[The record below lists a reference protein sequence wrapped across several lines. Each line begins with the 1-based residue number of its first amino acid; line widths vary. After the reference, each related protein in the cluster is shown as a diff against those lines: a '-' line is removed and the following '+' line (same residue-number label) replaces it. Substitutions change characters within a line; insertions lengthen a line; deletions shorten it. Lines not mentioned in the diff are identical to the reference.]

1 MNLKSPVLIDGKE
14 WKLFNIE
21 FKSPDGKFS
30 AYLYAI
36 DHEHAS
42 YQVESL
48 RDGFEVSEV
57 VGQKRLDN

>member
-1 MNLKSPVLIDGKE
+1 VILKTPVMVDGKE
-14 WKLFNIE
+14 WKLFSIE

-48 RDGFEVSEV
+48 SKGFEVFEMV
-57 VGQKRLDN
+57 EQK

>member
-1 MNLKSPVLIDGKE
+1 MQLKTPVTVGGIE
-14 WKLFNIE
+14 WKLFSVE

-48 RDGFEVSEV
+48 SKGFEVFEMV
-57 VGQKRLDN
+57 EQK

>member
-1 MNLKSPVLIDGKE
+1 MNLKSPVTVDGKE
-14 WKLFNIE
+14 WKLFSVE

-48 RDGFEVSEV
+48 SKGFEVFEMV
-57 VGQKRLDN
+57 EQK

>member
-1 MNLKSPVLIDGKE
+1 MILNSPVTVNGIE
-14 WKLFNIE
+14 WKLFSVE

-42 YQVESL
+42 YQVEAMAK
-48 RDGFEVSEV
+48 GFEVFEMV
-57 VGQKRLDN
+57 EQK

>member
-1 MNLKSPVLIDGKE
+1 MNLLTPVTVSGIE
-14 WKLFNIE
+14 WKLFSVE

-48 RDGFEVSEV
+48 SKGFEVFEV
-57 VGQKRLDN
+57 VSQK

>member
-1 MNLKSPVLIDGKE
+1 MNLKSPVTVNGIE
-14 WKLFNIE
+14 WKLFSAE

-42 YQVESL
+42 YQVEAMSK
-48 RDGFEVSEV
+48 GFEVFEMV
-57 VGQKRLDN
+57 EQK

>member
-1 MNLKSPVLIDGKE
+1 MILKTPVTVDGKE

-48 RDGFEVSEV
+48 SKGFEVFEMV
-57 VGQKRLDN
+57 EQK

>member
-1 MNLKSPVLIDGKE
+1 MNLKTPVLIDGKE
-14 WKLFNIE
+14 WKLFSVE

-48 RDGFEVSEV
+48 SNGFEVHELV
-57 VGQKRLDN
+57 EQR

>member
-1 MNLKSPVLIDGKE
+1 MNLKTPVTIDGKE
-14 WKLFNIE
+14 WKLFSIE

-48 RDGFEVSEV
+48 SKGFEVFEMV
-57 VGQKRLDN
+57 EQK

>member
-1 MNLKSPVLIDGKE
+1 MNLQTPVLVDGKE
-14 WKLFNIE
+14 WKLFSIE
-21 FKSPDGKFS
+21 FQSPDGKFS

-48 RDGFEVSEV
+48 SRGFEVFEMV
-57 VGQKRLDN
+57 EQK

>member
-1 MNLKSPVLIDGKE
+1 MHLKSPVTVDGKE

-48 RDGFEVSEV
+48 SKGFEVLEMV
-57 VGQKRLDN
+57 EQR

>member
-1 MNLKSPVLIDGKE
+1 MNLLTPVTVNGIE
-14 WKLFNIE
+14 WKLFSVE

-48 RDGFEVSEV
+48 SKGFEVFEV
-57 VGQKRLDN
+57 VSQK

>member
-1 MNLKSPVLIDGKE
+1 MVDGKE
-14 WKLFNIE
+14 WKLFSIE

-48 RDGFEVSEV
+48 SKGFEVFEMV
-57 VGQKRLDN
+57 EQK

>member
-1 MNLKSPVLIDGKE
+1 MILNSPVTVNGIE
-14 WKLFNIE
+14 WKLFSVE

-42 YQVESL
+42 YQVEALSK
-48 RDGFEVSEV
+48 GFEVFEMV
-57 VGQKRLDN
+57 EQKK

>member
-1 MNLKSPVLIDGKE
+1 MNLKSPVIVNGIE
-14 WKLFNIE
+14 WKLFSVE

-42 YQVESL
+42 YQVEAMSK
-48 RDGFEVSEV
+48 GFEVFEMV
-57 VGQKRLDN
+57 EQK

>member
-1 MNLKSPVLIDGKE
+1 MNLKSPVTIDGKE
-14 WKLFNIE
+14 WKLFSVE
-21 FKSPDGKFS
+21 FQSPDGKFS

-48 RDGFEVSEV
+48 SKGFEVHELV
-57 VGQKRLDN
+57 EQR

>member
-1 MNLKSPVLIDGKE
+1 MNLKTLATVDGIE
-14 WKLFNIE
+14 WKLFSVE

-42 YQVESL
+42 YQVEAMSK
-48 RDGFEVSEV
+48 GFEVFEMV
-57 VGQKRLDN
+57 EQK

>member
-1 MNLKSPVLIDGKE
+1 MELKTPATVNGVE
-14 WKLFNIE
+14 WKLFSVE
-21 FKSPDGKFS
+21 FRSPDGKFS

-48 RDGFEVSEV
+48 SKGFEVFEV
-57 VGQKRLDN
+57 VGQE

>member
-14 WKLFNIE
+14 WKLFSIE
-21 FKSPDGKFS
+21 FQSPDGKFS

-48 RDGFEVSEV
+48 SKGFEVHEMV
-57 VGQKRLDN
+57 EQK

>member
-1 MNLKSPVLIDGKE
+1 MNLKSPVTVDGKE

-48 RDGFEVSEV
+48 SKGFEVFEMV
-57 VGQKRLDN
+57 EQK

>member
-1 MNLKSPVLIDGKE
+1 MQLKSPVLIDGKE

-21 FKSPDGKFS
+21 FQSPDGKFS

-48 RDGFEVSEV
+48 SKGFEVHEMV
-57 VGQKRLDN
+57 EQK